1 MRLVP
6 KNLTRNK
13 EFIPYGVLL
22 SAVLIAN
29 LLASLWNVD
38 PYHEGAIF
46 PTASGLAQGLNVFDE
61 VSQQYGFL
69 LPLVIS
75 PFLKVFGAY
84 LFVSRLVSFVLL
96 ILLAFLTYKVSC
108 IYMNRKVAFYA
119 SLLWLS
125 VSPIWSYTLFGR
137 SLSGGV
143 WPNHLAMILVLISIL
158 LIHTSRAQNSIVV
171 IPFAAFLTFFSSQA
185 RMEFIL
191 VWFFITL
198 YLLIRDRKIFFYWAI
213 GSTLAVLATFI
224 YLHSNS
230 AVDDWFNQTIK
241 VWTLDAPDVPTIDL
255 GFFLSNGLNFVAL
268 AAILPVTLLL
278 YHFLQV
284 KVSSP
289 IRILVLVFF
298 LTFLTSVSQFL
309 PDSIS
314 ILGRNVVTILD
325 FTAQRTLFSYVNV
338 VILGSLI
345 IGFVAVLRRTPKRT
359 HPSSGGDLLSGIL
372 WCAAIGILGVFHN
385 TNADYT
391 SITVAPFLILT
402 LGYFFPAARKPN
414 PLLIST
420 LKEYVVAVVT
430 VSLVIFCL
438 HFPKQ
443 VHEYNTPVLKNLYA
457 QNYDEAR
464 NLDARFQQIAKHTGN
479 SRFLMDCQIGM
490 LSVNERGFQGLDKW
504 TWNQQPA
511 VMIANRLQN
520 LETGDYAVT
529 CHLNEEDSNFLK
541 SEEGSQKFSIEF
553 ADGDFSI
560 LKVN

>member
-1 MRLVP
+1 
-6 KNLTRNK
+6 
-13 EFIPYGVLL
+13 
-22 SAVLIAN
+22 
-29 LLASLWNVD
+29 
-38 PYHEGAIF
+38 
-46 PTASGLAQGLNVFDE
+46 
-61 VSQQYGFL
+61 
-69 LPLVIS
+69 
-75 PFLKVFGAY
+75 
-84 LFVSRLVSFVLL
+84 
-96 ILLAFLTYKVSC
+96 
-108 IYMNRKVAFYA
+108 MNRKVASYA

-125 VSPIWSYTLFGR
+125 VSPIWSYTMFGE

-143 WPNHLAMILVLISIL
+143 WPNHLAMILVLVAIL
-158 LIHTSRAQNSIVV
+158 LIHNSRARTRLISISS
-171 IPFAAFLTFFSSQA
+171 AAFLTFLSSQA
-185 RMEFIL
+185 RMEFFL
-191 VWFFITL
+191 VWFFISL
-198 YLLIRDRKIFFYWAI
+198 FLLIRDRKVFFYWVA
-213 GSTLAVLATFI
+213 GSTLAILTTFT
-224 YLHSNS
+224 YLISNS

-255 GFFLSNGLNFVAL
+255 GFFLSNGLNFIAL

-289 IRILVLVFF
+289 IRILVLIFF
-298 LTFLTSVSQFL
+298 LIFLTSVGQFF

-314 ILGRNVVTILD
+314 ILGKNVATILD
-325 FTAQRTLFSYVNV
+325 FTAQRTLFSYANV

-345 IGFVAVLRRTPKRT
+345 IGFVAVLRRTPKRADQ
-359 HPSSGGDLLSGIL
+359 SSDSDLLNGIL
-372 WCAAIGILGVFHN
+372 WCTAIGILGVFHN

-402 LGYFFPAARKPN
+402 LGYFFPASREPN

-420 LKEYVVAVVT
+420 LKEYVAAVVT

-438 HFPKQ
+438 HLPKQ

-457 QNYDEAR
+457 QNYDDAR
-464 NLDARFQQIAKHTGN
+464 DLDAKFQQIAKHTGN

-511 VMIANRLQN
+511 IMIANRLQN
-520 LETGDYAVT
+520 LKTGDYAVT
-529 CHLNEEDSNFLK
+529 CHLNEEDSKFLN
-541 SEEGSQKFSIEF
+541 SEEGLQKFSIEF

>member
-1 MRLVP
+1 MRIVP
-6 KNLTRNK
+6 RNLTRNK
-13 EFIPYGVLL
+13 EFIPYGILL

-75 PFLKVFGAY
+75 PFLKAFGTY

-96 ILLAFLTYKVSC
+96 ILLAFLTYKVSS

-191 VWFFITL
+191 VWLFITL

-213 GSTLAVLATFI
+213 GSTLAVSATFI

-241 VWTLDAPDVPTIDL
+241 VWTLGAPDVPTIDL

-345 IGFVAVLRRTPKRT
+345 IGFVAVFRRTQKRT
-359 HPSSGGDLLSGIL
+359 HPSSGGDLLNGIL
-372 WCAAIGILGVFHN
+372 WCTAIGILGVFHN

-402 LGYFFPAARKPN
+402 LGYFFPTSTEPN

-420 LKEYVVAVVT
+420 LKEYVAAVVT

-443 VHEYNTPVLKNLYA
+443 VHEYNTPLLKNLYA

-464 NLDARFQQIAKHTGN
+464 NLDARFQQIAKHAGN

-529 CHLNEEDSNFLK
+529 CHLNKEDSNFLK
-541 SEEGSQKFSIEF
+541 SEEGLQKFSIEF

-560 LKVN
+560 LRVN